1 MINTQNKENILE
13 LILIILAGESVFFLP
28 FVIQRVFRPTF
39 LDVFELTNYELG
51 VCFSIYGLVG
61 LFSYFFGGAL
71 ADKFSPRVL
80 MSLALLLTS
89 LGGLWMMNYPSYSV
103 LKWLY
108 GYWGFTSIF
117 LFWGAMIKQT
127 RIWGGSKNQGI
138 AFGFLDGGRGLV
150 AAVLSSV
157 GILIFAHYLG
167 GDADLILSERQEAF
181 KGVLIFTSVF
191 VGGIG
196 ILVFFFLDKNG
207 EPDSSIDTSKVFVR
221 RDFRKVMTM
230 PSVWH
235 LTVIVFCAYLGYKV
249 TDIFS
254 LYAKE
259 VMLYDEI
266 AAAGIGSILLYL
278 RPIVGV
284 IIGFL
289 ADRTRGSLLILLA
302 FIMMFFGSIFFASG
316 IINPSLNSLFLI
328 GITLSATA
336 IYALRALY
344 FSILKEG
351 LIPVTLT
358 GTAVGVISFIAYTPD
373 IFSGPIIG
381 YLLDSAPGGAG
392 YRVVFSLLAVFSL
405 LGTVA
410 TWSFRKSMSSTHQQM
425 PTFS

>member
-1 MINTQNKENILE
+1 VAMINIQIQKKTLFP

-51 VCFSIYGLVG
+51 ICFSIYGLVG
-61 LFSYFFGGAL
+61 LFSYFFGGTL
-71 ADKFSPRVL
+71 ADKFSPRIL
-80 MSLALLLTS
+80 MALALVFTA
-89 LGGLWMMNYPSYSV
+89 LGGVWMTDYPAYTD

-127 RIWGGSKNQGI
+127 RIWGGAKNQGI

-157 GILIFAHYLG
+157 GILIFAHYI
-167 GDADLILSERQEAF
+167 GDATDLTLSERRDAF

-191 VGGIG
+191 VAAIG

-207 EPDSSIDTSKVFVR
+207 EPDTSTDVSQVFVWS
-221 RDFRKVMTM
+221 DFMKVMNM
-230 PSVWH
+230 PSVWY
-235 LTVIVFCAYLGYKV
+235 LTMIVFCAYMGYKV

-266 AAAGIGSILLYL
+266 SAAGIGSILLYL
-278 RPIVGV
+278 RPLVGV
-284 IIGFL
+284 IIGLL
-289 ADRTRGSLLILLA
+289 ADRTQGSFLILLA
-302 FIMMFFGSIFFASG
+302 FIMMFLGSIFFASG
-316 IINPSLNSLFLI
+316 IINPGLNSLFFI
-328 GITLSATA
+328 GITLSAVG

-392 YRVVFSLLAVFSL
+392 YRSVFSLLAVFSL
-405 LGTVA
+405 LGLVA
-410 TWSFRKSMSSTHQQM
+410 TWAFRKSVSSIHQ
-425 PTFS
+425 

>member
-1 MINTQNKENILE
+1 MINIQIQKKTLLP

-51 VCFSIYGLVG
+51 ICFSIYGLVG
-61 LFSYFFGGAL
+61 LFSYFFGGTL
-71 ADKFSPRVL
+71 ADKFSPRILMALALVFTALGGVL
-80 MSLALLLTS
+80 MT
-89 LGGLWMMNYPSYSV
+89 NYPSYTE

-127 RIWGGSKNQGI
+127 RIWGGAKNQGI

-157 GILIFAHYLG
+157 GILIFAHYI
-167 GDADLILSERQEAF
+167 GDATDLTLSERREAF
-181 KGVLIFTSVF
+181 KGVLVFTSVF

-207 EPDSSIDTSKVFVR
+207 EPDTSTDASQVFVWS
-221 RDFRKVMTM
+221 DFMKVMKM
-230 PSVWH
+230 PPVWY
-235 LTVIVFCAYLGYKV
+235 LIMIVFCAYMGYKV

-259 VMLYDEI
+259 VMQYDEI
-266 AAAGIGSILLYL
+266 AAAGIGSMLLYL
-278 RPIVGV
+278 RPVVGV
-284 IIGFL
+284 IIGLL
-289 ADRTRGSLLILLA
+289 ADRTQGSFVILIA
-302 FIMMFFGSIFFASG
+302 FIMMFLGSMFFASG
-316 IINPSLNSLFLI
+316 IINPELNSLFFM
-328 GITLSATA
+328 GVTLSAVG

-344 FSILKEG
+344 FSIMQEG
-351 LIPVTLT
+351 FIPVTLT
-358 GTAVGVISFIAYTPD
+358 GTAVGIISFIAYTPD

-392 YRVVFSLLAVFSL
+392 YRAIFSLLAVFSL
-405 LGTVA
+405 LGLVA
-410 TWSFRKSMSSTHQQM
+410 TWAFRKSVSPTHQ
-425 PTFS
+425 

>member
-1 MINTQNKENILE
+1 MINTQIQKKTLFP

-51 VCFSIYGLVG
+51 ICFSIYGLVG
-61 LFSYFFGGAL
+61 LFSYFFGGTL
-71 ADKFSPRVL
+71 ADKFSPRILMALALVFTALGGVL
-80 MSLALLLTS
+80 MT
-89 LGGLWMMNYPSYSV
+89 NYPSYTE

-127 RIWGGSKNQGI
+127 RIWGGAKNQGI

-157 GILIFAHYLG
+157 GILIFAHYIR
-167 GDADLILSERQEAF
+167 DATDLTLSERREAF
-181 KGVLIFTSVF
+181 KGVLVFTSVF

-207 EPDSSIDTSKVFVR
+207 EPDTSTDASQVFVWS
-221 RDFRKVMTM
+221 DFMKVMKMPPVWYLTM
-230 PSVWH
+230 
-235 LTVIVFCAYLGYKV
+235 IVFCAYMGYKV

-259 VMLYDEI
+259 VMQYDEI
-266 AAAGIGSILLYL
+266 AAAGIGSMLLYL
-278 RPIVGV
+278 RPVVGV
-284 IIGFL
+284 IIGLL
-289 ADRTRGSLLILLA
+289 ADRTQGSFVILIA
-302 FIMMFFGSIFFASG
+302 FIMMFLGSMFFASG
-316 IINPSLNSLFLI
+316 IINPELNSLFFM
-328 GITLSATA
+328 GVTLSAVG

-344 FSILKEG
+344 FSIMQEG
-351 LIPVTLT
+351 FIPVTLT
-358 GTAVGVISFIAYTPD
+358 GTAVGIISFIAYTPD

-392 YRVVFSLLAVFSL
+392 YRAIFSLLAVFSL
-405 LGTVA
+405 LGLVA
-410 TWSFRKSMSSTHQQM
+410 TWAFRKSVSPTHQ
-425 PTFS
+425 

>member
-1 MINTQNKENILE
+1 MINIQIQKKTLFP

-51 VCFSIYGLVG
+51 ICFSIYGLVG
-61 LFSYFFGGAL
+61 LFSYFFGGTL
-71 ADKFSPRVL
+71 ADKFSPRIL
-80 MSLALLLTS
+80 MALALVFTA
-89 LGGLWMMNYPSYSV
+89 LGGVWMTNYPAYTD

-127 RIWGGSKNQGI
+127 RIWGGAKNQGI

-150 AAVLSSV
+150 A
-157 GILIFAHYLG
+157 HYI
-167 GDADLILSERQEAF
+167 GDATDLTLSERRDAF

-191 VGGIG
+191 VAAIG

-207 EPDSSIDTSKVFVR
+207 EPDTSTDVSQVFVWS
-221 RDFRKVMTM
+221 DFMKVMNM
-230 PSVWH
+230 PSVWY
-235 LTVIVFCAYLGYKV
+235 LTMIVFCAYMGYKV

-266 AAAGIGSILLYL
+266 SAAGIGTIILYL
-278 RPIVGV
+278 RPLVGV
-284 IIGFL
+284 IIGLL
-289 ADRTRGSLLILLA
+289 ANRTQGSFLILLA
-302 FIMMFFGSIFFASG
+302 FIMMFLGSIFFASG
-316 IINPSLNSLFLI
+316 IINPGLNSLFFI
-328 GITLSATA
+328 GITLSAVG

-392 YRVVFSLLAVFSL
+392 YRSVFSLLAVFSL
-405 LGTVA
+405 LGLVA
-410 TWSFRKSMSSTHQQM
+410 TWAFRKSVSSIHQ
-425 PTFS
+425 